1 MQRPKWRHAGVLAGL
16 ALLSSAALADIRVG
30 VTVSATG
37 PQASL
42 GQPEKNATTLWPS
55 EIGGE
60 KVDVIVLDDASDTT
74 RAVTNTRKLMRDRK
88 SVV

>member
-42 GQPEKNATTLWPS
+42 GQPRRTQPRCGQARLAAKRST
-55 EIGGE
+55 
-60 KVDVIVLDDASDTT
+60 
-74 RAVTNTRKLMRDRK
+74 
-88 SVV
+88 